1 MNFSLYA
8 MVKDFKIKR
17 FSLQIGHY
25 LVLKTKKIHINLTEI
40 QPLTIILLPE
50 YLFTLAFI

>member
-40 QPLTIILLPE
+40 QPVTIILLPE
-50 YLFTLAFI
+50 YSFMLAFI

>member
-8 MVKDFKIKR
+8 MVKDFKIKG

-40 QPLTIILLPE
+40 QPLTIRLLPE
-50 YLFTLAFI
+50 YLLTLACI